1 MNPQVCFS
9 GNGNYSITL
18 IVSNADGSDNLS
30 RIIKIDG
37 DCPIVIP
44 NVFTPNQ
51 DGVNDTFEIGA
62 LPQNCRLYIYDRW
75 GKLIFESGNYNNEW
89 NGEGE
94 LAAVYFYVLETPDG
108 KRMKGNI
115 LVLND

>member
-1 MNPQVCFS
+1 MPTEA
-9 GNGNYSITL
+9 TL
-18 IVSNADGSDNLS
+18 YLGSLRSMEIVRLLS
-30 RIIKIDG
+30 Q
-37 DCPIVIP
+37 
-44 NVFTPNQ
+44 TYLHPNQ

-62 LPQNCRLYIYDRW
+62 LPKNCRLYIYDRW

>member
-1 MNPQVCFS
+1 MNPQICFS
-9 GNGNYSITL
+9 GNGSYSITL

-75 GKLIFESGNYNNEW
+75 GKLIFESGNYNHEW

-94 LAAVYFYVLETPDG
+94 LAAVYFYVLETLDG
-108 KRMKGNI
+108 KRMKGYI